1 MLDESLLDKNRKYL
15 VGVSGGVDSMALLD
29 MLVKKAYNVI
39 VVHYNY
45 HFREDSDLDENLVR
59 SYCQNHHL
67 PFYVRQG
74 DKKEY
79 QKGNFEMLA
88 REKRYAFY
96 KEIGDLNGIDTI
108 ILGHHLNDHLE
119 TIVMQLQRHNTKGYL
134 GIKEQ
139 SYVKN
144 MHVVRPLLKLK
155 KQQLIDYCTKNHL
168 EYHEDYTNYDTRYT
182 RNHVRH
188 IDLKKYNEQE
198 LWEKASKHNQQYKKQ
213 PAKLQQIYQEYDQNH
228 FLYLDKLPTESLDQI
243 IYYMLKKEIY
253 PPLITEN
260 LVQEII
266 KQIHSQKPNIEIS
279 LPVNFV
285 FIKKYNNI
293 AVRKKE
299 IDDTYYVKYESFYKD
314 QQLHYFLTD
323 QGHLHDGVFLSKE
336 DFPIV
341 IRCFKNGDTIKTS
354 GGTKKVSRLFIDR
367 KIPRDERKIW
377 PIVENCHGEIIL
389 IPHIAKNIKYLY
401 TKPNVFVIKYDTC
414 KWGVRYAQGYK
425 RNIIYRRRN

>member
-119 TIVMQLQRHNTKGYL
+119 TIVMQLQRYNTKGYL

-198 LWEKASKHNQQYKKQ
+198 LLEKASKHNQQYKKQ
-213 PAKLQQIYQEYDQNH
+213 QAKLQQIYQEYDQNH

-260 LVQEII
+260 LVKEII

>member
-198 LWEKASKHNQQYKKQ
+198 LLEKASKHNQQYKKQ
-213 PAKLQQIYQEYDQNH
+213 QAKLQQIYQEYDQNH

-401 TKPNVFVIKYDTC
+401 TKPKEEWCEV
-414 KWGVRYAQGYK
+414 
-425 RNIIYRRRN
+425 YRTAGWFCT

>member
-155 KQQLIDYCTKNHL
+155 KQQLVDYCTKNHL

-198 LWEKASKHNQQYKKQ
+198 LLEKASKHNQQYKKQ
-213 PAKLQQIYQEYDQNH
+213 QAKLQQIYQEYDQNH

-377 PIVENCHGEIIL
+377 PIVENCHGEPRLNKGLCKIFLSYIDPL
-389 IPHIAKNIKYLY
+389 RWDPI
-401 TKPNVFVIKYDTC
+401 TKIHET
-414 KWGVRYAQGYK
+414 VRYISYK
-425 RNIIYRRRN
+425 GLFGQ

>member
-1 MLDESLLDKNRKYL
+1 MLDESLLSKRKKYL

-29 MLVKKAYNVI
+29 MLVRKEYQVI

-45 HFREDSDLDENLVR
+45 HFREDSDIDENLVR
-59 SYCQNHHL
+59 CYCQSHHL
-67 PFYVRQG
+67 PFYVKQG
-74 DKKEY
+74 HIEDY

-88 REKRYAFY
+88 REKRYDFY
-96 KEIGDLNGIDTI
+96 REIGLLNHVDTI

-119 TIVMQLQRHNTKGYL
+119 TIVMQLQRNNIKGYL

-144 MHVVRPLLKLK
+144 MHVIRPLLKLK
-155 KQQLIDYCTKNHL
+155 KQQLVDYCHKYQI
-168 EYHEDYTNYDTRYT
+168 EYHDDYTNYDTSYT
-182 RNHVRH
+182 RNHIRH
-188 IDLKKYNEQE
+188 IDLKNYDAQE
-198 LWEKASKHNQQYKKQ
+198 LLLKAQKHNQLYLEKQ
-213 PAKLQQIYQEYDQNH
+213 NHLKHIYQEYDQNH
-228 FLYLDKLPTESLDQI
+228 YLYLNQIPQEFLSEI

-253 PPLITEN
+253 PPLITEH
-260 LVQEII
+260 LIQEII

-299 IDDTYYVKYESFYKD
+299 IDDTYCVKYESFHKD

-323 QGHLHDGVFLSKE
+323 KGHLHDGVYLSKE
-336 DFPIV
+336 DYPII
-341 IRCFKNGDTIKTS
+341 IRCFKNGDTIKTA

-377 PIVENCHGEIIL
+377 PIVENCQGEIIL

-414 KWGVRYAQGYK
+414 K
-425 RNIIYRRRN
+425 

>member
-29 MLVKKAYNVI
+29 MLVKKAYNVF

-188 IDLKKYNEQE
+188 IDLKKYSEQE
-198 LWEKASKHNQQYKKQ
+198 LLEKASKHNQQYKKQ
-213 PAKLQQIYQEYDQNH
+213 QANLQQIYQEYDQNH

-243 IYYMLKKEIY
+243 IYYMLKKDIY

-314 QQLHYFLTD
+314 QQLHYFLSRYKDIFTM
-323 QGHLHDGVFLSKE
+323 VFFFQKKTFQL
-336 DFPIV
+336 V

-354 GGTKKVSRLFIDR
+354 GGTKKVSRLFIDQ
-367 KIPRDERKIW
+367 KIPREERKSLA
-377 PIVENCHGEIIL
+377 N
-389 IPHIAKNIKYLY
+389 
-401 TKPNVFVIKYDTC
+401 
-414 KWGVRYAQGYK
+414 R
-425 RNIIYRRRN
+425 

>member
-198 LWEKASKHNQQYKKQ
+198 LLEKASKHNQQYKKQ
-213 PAKLQQIYQEYDQNH
+213 QAKLQQIYQEYDQII
-228 FLYLDKLPTESLDQI
+228 LVLDKLPTESLDQI

-377 PIVENCHGEIIL
+377 PIVENCM
-389 IPHIAKNIKYLY
+389 
-401 TKPNVFVIKYDTC
+401 
-414 KWGVRYAQGYK
+414 VRSF
-425 RNIIYRRRN
+425 

>member
-144 MHVVRPLLKLK
+144 MHIVRPLLKLK

-198 LWEKASKHNQQYKKQ
+198 LIEKAKKHNQQYKIQ
-213 PAKLQQIYQEYDQNH
+213 QAKLQQIYQEYDQNH
-228 FLYLDKLPTESLDQI
+228 FLYLYKLPTESLDQI

-266 KQIHSQKPNIEIS
+266 KQIHSKKPNIEIS

-285 FIKKYNNI
+285 FIKKYNNV

-414 KWGVRYAQGYK
+414 K
-425 RNIIYRRRN
+425 

>member
-198 LWEKASKHNQQYKKQ
+198 LLEKASKHNQQYKKQ
-213 PAKLQQIYQEYDQNH
+213 QAKLQQIYQEYDQNH
-228 FLYLDKLPTESLDQI
+228 FLYLDKLPTESLYQI

-377 PIVENCHGEIIL
+377 PIVENCM
-389 IPHIAKNIKYLY
+389 
-401 TKPNVFVIKYDTC
+401 
-414 KWGVRYAQGYK
+414 VRSF
-425 RNIIYRRRN
+425 

>member
-1 MLDESLLDKNRKYL
+1 
-15 VGVSGGVDSMALLD
+15 
-29 MLVKKAYNVI
+29 
-39 VVHYNY
+39 
-45 HFREDSDLDENLVR
+45 
-59 SYCQNHHL
+59 
-67 PFYVRQG
+67 
-74 DKKEY
+74 
-79 QKGNFEMLA
+79 
-88 REKRYAFY
+88 
-96 KEIGDLNGIDTI
+96 
-108 ILGHHLNDHLE
+108 
-119 TIVMQLQRHNTKGYL
+119 
-134 GIKEQ
+134 
-139 SYVKN
+139 
-144 MHVVRPLLKLK
+144 
-155 KQQLIDYCTKNHL
+155 
-168 EYHEDYTNYDTRYT
+168 
-182 RNHVRH
+182 
-188 IDLKKYNEQE
+188 
-198 LWEKASKHNQQYKKQ
+198 
-213 PAKLQQIYQEYDQNH
+213 
-228 FLYLDKLPTESLDQI
+228 
-243 IYYMLKKEIY
+243 MLKKDIY

-266 KQIHSQKPNIEIS
+266 KQTHSQKPNIEIS

>member
-1 MLDESLLDKNRKYL
+1 MKKFSTYLVVMFMIVFWILRIVITLSAEMGSNFLGITPINETFEIVILFATLVCAILIVKRKLVGSLLYLAIHAVYFGGDVTDKLNIMANNGQLTVAQSTDFIFSVIGIILPLAVLLDLLLDKNRKYL

-188 IDLKKYNEQE
+188 IDLKKYSEQE
-198 LWEKASKHNQQYKKQ
+198 LLEKASKHNKQYKKQ
-213 PAKLQQIYQEYDQNH
+213 QANLQQIYQEYDQNH

-243 IYYMLKKEIY
+243 IYYMLKKDMM
-253 PPLITEN
+253 EN
-260 LVQEII
+260 LLLSINNLMKLKI
-266 KQIHSQKPNIEIS
+266 LKKQW
-279 LPVNFV
+279 
-285 FIKKYNNI
+285 KKN
-293 AVRKKE
+293 
-299 IDDTYYVKYESFYKD
+299 
-314 QQLHYFLTD
+314 
-323 QGHLHDGVFLSKE
+323 
-336 DFPIV
+336 
-341 IRCFKNGDTIKTS
+341 
-354 GGTKKVSRLFIDR
+354 
-367 KIPRDERKIW
+367 
-377 PIVENCHGEIIL
+377 
-389 IPHIAKNIKYLY
+389 
-401 TKPNVFVIKYDTC
+401 
-414 KWGVRYAQGYK
+414 
-425 RNIIYRRRN
+425 

>member
-1 MLDESLLDKNRKYL
+1 MKKLSTYLLVMFMVMYWVLRIIIALSAELGKNFIGITPINSTFEIALLFAFLVCVVLVVKRKLTGGLLYLALYGIYFGGDVTAKLNILSTNGSLSMSENMGLMISMLGIILPLAVLIDLLLDKNRKYL

-29 MLVKKAYNVI
+29 MLVKKAYNVF

-188 IDLKKYNEQE
+188 IDLKKYSEQE
-198 LWEKASKHNQQYKKQ
+198 LLEKASKHNQQYKKQ
-213 PAKLQQIYQEYDQNH
+213 QANLQQIYQKYDQNH

-243 IYYMLKKEIY
+243 IYYMLKKDIY

-266 KQIHSQKPNIEIS
+266 KQM
-279 LPVNFV
+279 
-285 FIKKYNNI
+285 
-293 AVRKKE
+293 
-299 IDDTYYVKYESFYKD
+299 
-314 QQLHYFLTD
+314 
-323 QGHLHDGVFLSKE
+323 
-336 DFPIV
+336 
-341 IRCFKNGDTIKTS
+341 
-354 GGTKKVSRLFIDR
+354 
-367 KIPRDERKIW
+367 
-377 PIVENCHGEIIL
+377 
-389 IPHIAKNIKYLY
+389 
-401 TKPNVFVIKYDTC
+401 
-414 KWGVRYAQGYK
+414 
-425 RNIIYRRRN
+425 

>member
-182 RNHVRH
+182 RNHVRL
-188 IDLKKYNEQE
+188 IDLKKYSEQE
-198 LWEKASKHNQQYKKQ
+198 LLEKASKHNQQYKKQ
-213 PAKLQQIYQEYDQNH
+213 QANLQQIYQEYDQNH

-243 IYYMLKKEIY
+243 IYYMLKKDMM
-253 PPLITEN
+253 EN
-260 LVQEII
+260 L
-266 KQIHSQKPNIEIS
+266 
-279 LPVNFV
+279 L
-285 FIKKYNNI
+285 
-293 AVRKKE
+293 
-299 IDDTYYVKYESFYKD
+299 
-314 QQLHYFLTD
+314 L
-323 QGHLHDGVFLSKE
+323 
-336 DFPIV
+336 
-341 IRCFKNGDTIKTS
+341 
-354 GGTKKVSRLFIDR
+354 
-367 KIPRDERKIW
+367 
-377 PIVENCHGEIIL
+377 
-389 IPHIAKNIKYLY
+389 
-401 TKPNVFVIKYDTC
+401 
-414 KWGVRYAQGYK
+414 
-425 RNIIYRRRN
+425 

>member
-29 MLVKKAYNVI
+29 MLVKKAYNVF

-155 KQQLIDYCTKNHL
+155 KQQLIDYWTKNHL

-188 IDLKKYNEQE
+188 IDLKKYSEQE
-198 LWEKASKHNQQYKKQ
+198 LLEKASKHNQQYKKQ
-213 PAKLQQIYQEYDQNH
+213 QANLQQIYQEYDQNH
-228 FLYLDKLPTESLDQI
+228 LDKLPTESLDQI
-243 IYYMLKKEIY
+243 IYYMLKKDIY

>member
-188 IDLKKYNEQE
+188 IDLKKYSEQE
-198 LWEKASKHNQQYKKQ
+198 L
-213 PAKLQQIYQEYDQNH
+213 L
-228 FLYLDKLPTESLDQI
+228 
-243 IYYMLKKEIY
+243 
-253 PPLITEN
+253 
-260 LVQEII
+260 
-266 KQIHSQKPNIEIS
+266 
-279 LPVNFV
+279 
-285 FIKKYNNI
+285 
-293 AVRKKE
+293 
-299 IDDTYYVKYESFYKD
+299 
-314 QQLHYFLTD
+314 
-323 QGHLHDGVFLSKE
+323 
-336 DFPIV
+336 
-341 IRCFKNGDTIKTS
+341 
-354 GGTKKVSRLFIDR
+354 
-367 KIPRDERKIW
+367 
-377 PIVENCHGEIIL
+377 
-389 IPHIAKNIKYLY
+389 
-401 TKPNVFVIKYDTC
+401 
-414 KWGVRYAQGYK
+414 
-425 RNIIYRRRN
+425 

>member
-198 LWEKASKHNQQYKKQ
+198 LLEKASKHNQQYKKQ
-213 PAKLQQIYQEYDQNH
+213 QAKLQQIYQEYDQNH

-367 KIPRDERKIW
+367 KIPRDERKI
-377 PIVENCHGEIIL
+377 GQSL
-389 IPHIAKNIKYLY
+389 KIAM
-401 TKPNVFVIKYDTC
+401 
-414 KWGVRYAQGYK
+414 VRSF
-425 RNIIYRRRN
+425 

>member
-198 LWEKASKHNQQYKKQ
+198 LLEKASKHNQQYKKQ
-213 PAKLQQIYQEYDQNH
+213 QAKLQQIYQEYDQNH

-336 DFPIV
+336 DF
-341 IRCFKNGDTIKTS
+341 
-354 GGTKKVSRLFIDR
+354 
-367 KIPRDERKIW
+367 
-377 PIVENCHGEIIL
+377 
-389 IPHIAKNIKYLY
+389 
-401 TKPNVFVIKYDTC
+401 
-414 KWGVRYAQGYK
+414 Q
-425 RNIIYRRRN
+425 

>member
-29 MLVKKAYNVI
+29 MLVKKAYNVF

-188 IDLKKYNEQE
+188 IDLKKYSEQE
-198 LWEKASKHNQQYKKQ
+198 LLEKASKHNKQYKKQ
-213 PAKLQQIYQEYDQNH
+213 QANLQQIYQEYDQNH

-243 IYYMLKKEIY
+243 IYYMLKKDIY

-414 KWGVRYAQGYK
+414 KGCVRYAQGYK

>member
-198 LWEKASKHNQQYKKQ
+198 LLEKASKHNQQYKKQ
-213 PAKLQQIYQEYDQNH
+213 QAKLQQIYQEYDQNH

-377 PIVENCHGEIIL
+377 PIVENFSL
-389 IPHIAKNIKYLY
+389 VLS
-401 TKPNVFVIKYDTC
+401 F
-414 KWGVRYAQGYK
+414 
-425 RNIIYRRRN
+425 

>member
-119 TIVMQLQRHNTKGYL
+119 TIVMQLQRYNTKGYL

-198 LWEKASKHNQQYKKQ
+198 LLEKASKHNQQYKKQ
-213 PAKLQQIYQEYDQNH
+213 QAKLQQIYQEYDQNH